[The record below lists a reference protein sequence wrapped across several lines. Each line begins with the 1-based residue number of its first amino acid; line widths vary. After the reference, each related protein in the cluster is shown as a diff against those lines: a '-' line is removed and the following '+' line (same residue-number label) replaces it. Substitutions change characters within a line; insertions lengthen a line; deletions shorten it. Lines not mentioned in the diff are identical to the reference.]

1 MKYIINYMLFMVICA
16 VISVCFRYVTE
27 PLNGKG
33 SVVGDPTTTDYWGIW
48 ASLSP
53 NGTDY
58 TVPEEETTI
67 DTLAYTKQA
76 NVIGISYS
84 RLNDIVTNPRI
95 NHYTSNNFTVRAT
108 TLPGNTMVSTQS
120 PLFHYLHLKM

>member
-1 MKYIINYMLFMVICA
+1 MKYIINYILFMVICA
-16 VISVCFRYVTE
+16 VISVCFRYATE
-27 PLNGKG
+27 PLNSKG

-53 NGTDY
+53 KGTDY
-58 TVPEEETTI
+58 TVPKEETTI
-67 DTLAYTKQA
+67 DTLVYTKQD
-76 NVIGISYS
+76 NEMGINYS

-95 NHYTSNNFTVRAT
+95 NHYTSNNLTIRTMA
-108 TLPGNTMVSTQS
+108 LPGNTAISSQI